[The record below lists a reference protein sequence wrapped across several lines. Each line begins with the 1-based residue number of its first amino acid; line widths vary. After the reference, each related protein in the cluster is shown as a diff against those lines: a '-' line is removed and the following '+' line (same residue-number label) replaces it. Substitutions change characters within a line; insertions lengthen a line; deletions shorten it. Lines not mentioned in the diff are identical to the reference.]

1 MFYLDFNKIIANW
14 CKRGKF
20 LLAVTFKYV
29 LRRAIVDY
37 FRTFVASLSDGII
50 TLIDQNLACAEA
62 IQVIDIPMPLTLK
75 P

>member
-20 LLAVTFKYV
+20 LLAVNFKYV

-37 FRTFVASLSDGII
+37 F
-50 TLIDQNLACAEA
+50 
-62 IQVIDIPMPLTLK
+62 
-75 P
+75 